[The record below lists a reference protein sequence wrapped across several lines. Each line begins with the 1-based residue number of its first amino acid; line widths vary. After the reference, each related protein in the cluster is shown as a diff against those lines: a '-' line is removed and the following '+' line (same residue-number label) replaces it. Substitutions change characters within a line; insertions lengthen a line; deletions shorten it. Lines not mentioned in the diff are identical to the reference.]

1 MLKLHCFPNE
11 NAPLTQLA
19 ADVRTSML
27 LRGVDT
33 LSQLRTFFLLGR
45 LRDAAVAQWR
55 LEAAWA
61 CSNSD
66 DLARF
71 IREAPSTKRPGS
83 TEIGLMG
90 KNSRNSAAAVPLWED
105 LFERPGSWSLCFSA
119 AAARGYA
126 QAVQVTKEKVSGLD
140 YYVAKKVDDYD
151 DDDDD
156 GDRMIM
162 MMTMMMMMMMMMV
175 MMMMMMMMMMIIII
189 MMMIIIIMT
198 ISVTRT
204 PPTLEPVMAA
214 STGRGWER

>member
-105 LFERPGSWSLCFSA
+105 LFERPGSWSLRFSA
-119 AAARGYA
+119 AAAARARFALSSASSASLSLSTVLVTPEGGEATRPGSHGIRGP
-126 QAVQVTKEKVSGLD
+126 S
-140 YYVAKKVDDYD
+140 
-151 DDDDD
+151 
-156 GDRMIM
+156 
-162 MMTMMMMMMMMMV
+162 
-175 MMMMMMMMMMIIII
+175 
-189 MMMIIIIMT
+189 
-198 ISVTRT
+198 S
-204 PPTLEPVMAA
+204 
-214 STGRGWER
+214 